1 MALNNEKGIGGPEEK
16 KAKSGRGR
24 AVLRVLGTI
33 LLIFITTGLILTCIF
48 AVYVKNNLKDDMAV
62 SLKEIQLNLSSKI
75 YYLDRSSGE
84 YKELSSLYGAENRVW
99 VDYDKMPKWLE
110 KAAIA
115 IEDKRFPKHNGVDW
129 YRTVAAFGN
138 MFRGKDTFGASTI
151 TQQLIK
157 NITEQ
162 DEVTVKRKI
171 LEIFRALEFEKK
183 YSKEQIMEMYL
194 NMIFLGERCNGVG
207 AASQVY
213 FGKNAEDLTLAEC
226 ASLIGIT
233 NNPSA
238 YDPYIS
244 EKNKQRNKDRQE
256 LILKEM
262 LDQGII
268 DNKQYEEAK
277 AQQLVFIDRSAAGSV
292 SDGVNSWFVDA
303 VIEDVIADLQKKM
316 NLSYGSA
323 EALLYNAG
331 YKIYTTLDPNV
342 QSAIDTVYG
351 DYANMPSGY
360 VKSERGQELQS
371 SIVVVDPYSGDIVG
385 MAGGMGKKTASRI
398 YNRATDMLRPPGST
412 IKPLSVYSAGID
424 LGLIT
429 PYTTFN
435 DAPNIKLAGTDWYPD
450 NDTFENYGLVT
461 VRYAITKSLNTIAAQ
476 IMEKITPSKAYNF
489 LQEKY
494 GITSLVPG
502 ADDSYAPMALGQLT
516 NGVSV
521 AEMASAYTPFVN
533 KGIYTGGR
541 TYTKV
546 TDSNG
551 KVILEKNAESHVAIK
566 ETTAY
571 TMTDLMQGVVNG
583 GTGILAKLS
592 DMPTAGKTGAAGKWL
607 DRWFVGYTP
616 YYVGA
621 IWSGYDKPEYM
632 GTSNPSAILWKEV
645 MKRVHDGLPYKDFDG
660 PSGMRQVTI
669 CTDTGLL
676 ATDACAS
683 DVRGGHTMTLFMDP
697 SKAPTTYCPVHV
709 MQNVCADSHQLA
721 TENCPADRVV
731 KVGVLDMS
739 KVPNGMTINTP
750 PFTNSDGILI
760 PYVLSEMTK
769 CTVHTNTVDKATGW
783 KIDSKTGYLIMP
795 NGMLYD
801 KKTGKVYDTSTGW
814 EVDKATG
821 ALIDPKTGKL
831 IDPYTKKQYDG
842 SWKNPVNIPST
853 ATSPSP
859 SPSPTR

>member
-1 MALNNEKGIGGPEEK
+1 MALNNNKNTGTPEEK

-33 LLIFITTGLILTCIF
+33 LLIFITTGLIFSCIF
-48 AVYVKNNLKDDMAV
+48 AVYVKNNLKDDLDV
-62 SLKEIQLNLSSKI
+62 SPEDFSLNLSSKI
-75 YYLDRSSGE
+75 YYLDKSSGE
-84 YKELSSLYGAENRVW
+84 YKELSTLYGKENRVW
-99 VDYDKMPKWLE
+99 VDYENMPKWLE

-129 YRTVAAFGN
+129 YRTAAAFGN
-138 MFRGKDTFGASTI
+138 MFLGKETFGASTI

-183 YSKEQIMEMYL
+183 YSKEQIMEFYL
-194 NMIFLGERCNGVG
+194 NTIYLGERCRGVG

-226 ASLIGIT
+226 ACLIGIT

-244 EKNKQRNKDRQE
+244 DKNKQRNKSRQE

-262 LDQGII
+262 LDQGFI
-268 DNKQYEEAK
+268 NNTQYEEAK
-277 AQQLVFIDRSAAGSV
+277 AQELVFIDRSASGGV
-292 SDGVNSWFVDA
+292 TDGVNSWFVDA
-303 VIEDVIADLQKKM
+303 LIEDVINDLRTEKKI
-316 NLSYGSA
+316 SYESA
-323 EALLYNAG
+323 ETLLFSAG
-331 YKIYTTLDPNV
+331 YNIYSTLDPDV
-342 QSAIDTVYG
+342 QGAIDAVYG
-351 DYANMPSGY
+351 DYSNMPSGY
-360 VKSERGQELQS
+360 VKSATQELQS
-371 SIVVVDPYSGDIVG
+371 AIVIVDPYTGNIVG

-398 YNRATDMLRPPGST
+398 YNRATDMQRPPGST
-412 IKPLSVYSAGID
+412 IKPLSVYSAGIE

-461 VRYAITKSLNTIAAQ
+461 VRYAIQKSLNTVAAQ
-476 IMEKITPSKAYNF
+476 IMEKITPSVAYKF
-489 LQEKY
+489 LEERY
-494 GITSLVPG
+494 GFTSLVPG
-502 ADDSYAPMALGQLT
+502 ADNSYAPMALGQLT
-516 NGVSV
+516 NGATV

-533 KGIYTGGR
+533 KGIYTSGR

-546 TDSNG
+546 TDSKG
-551 KVILEKNAESHVAIK
+551 KTILEKNAESHVAIK

-571 TMTDLMQGVVNG
+571 TMTDLMQSVVNG
-583 GTGILAKLS
+583 GTGLLAKLS

-621 IWSGYDKPEYM
+621 VWSGYDKPEYM
-632 GTSNPSAILWKEV
+632 GTSNPSAILWHEV
-645 MKRVHDGLPYKDFDG
+645 MKRVHQNLPYKDFSG
-660 PSGMRQVTI
+660 PSGMRQYTI

-683 DVRGGHTMTLFMDP
+683 DVRGNHTMTLYLDP
-697 SKAPTTYCPVHV
+697 DKAPTAYCPVHV
-709 MQNVCADSHQLA
+709 LKDVCADSHQLA
-721 TENCPADRVV
+721 TEACPADKVV
-731 KVGVLDMS
+731 KVGVLDLS
-739 KVPNGMTINTP
+739 KLPKGMTIQTP
-750 PFTNSDGILI
+750 EYKDENGVVI
-760 PYVLSEMTK
+760 PYILSEMTN
-769 CTVHTNTVDKATGW
+769 CTAHTKTVDKETGW
-783 KIDSKTGYLIMP
+783 KIDSKTGYLILP
-795 NGMLYD
+795 NNGMLYD
-801 KKTGKVYDTSTGW
+801 KKTGKVYDSITGW

-821 ALIDPKTGKL
+821 AIIDPKTGKL
-831 IDPYTKKQYDG
+831 IDPYTKKDYDG
-842 SWKNPVNIPST
+842 SWKNPVVI
-853 ATSPSP
+853 PSP
-859 SPSPTR
+859 SPSR